1 MQGIEKIQGYD
12 IETVLNSMFCYK
24 LPERAPDSEPLPVSW
39 LAVGC
44 KGTARL
50 CRLPKQ
56 ELYFETAK
64 CYSQFL
70 TISFT
75 VIFIP
80 FIGILKYLWK
90 QHHVLQWG

>member
-1 MQGIEKIQGYD
+1 MLSQQPYYD
-12 IETVLNSMFCYK
+12 SSSSVKVQHF
-24 LPERAPDSEPLPVSW
+24 
-39 LAVGC
+39 
-44 KGTARL
+44 
-50 CRLPKQ
+50 
-56 ELYFETAK
+56 FEITK

-75 VIFIP
+75 IVFIF